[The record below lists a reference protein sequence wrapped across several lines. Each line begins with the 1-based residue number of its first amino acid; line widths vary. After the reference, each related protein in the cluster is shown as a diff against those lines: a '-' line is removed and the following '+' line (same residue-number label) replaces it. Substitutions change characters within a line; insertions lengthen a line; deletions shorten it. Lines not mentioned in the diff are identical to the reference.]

1 MSTAESLD
9 VAHTK
14 PWFISHESK
23 PAERTLSTREGATV
37 AVVDAEDGERI
48 QIRDKTNSMLLSI
61 DPATGLVTIS
71 SERGNLALAAPGGD
85 IELHARGALRFRGEK
100 DVAIDAGES
109 LQISS
114 KRAAI
119 ALTDATYAGTRLRT
133 KVSDV
138 KNVVERLET
147 VTERLFEKAKAAYR
161 QVEELSQLRAGRVR
175 TLVRGSYLVRGET
188 TSIEARDDV
197 KIDGKHIHLG

>member
-1 MSTAESLD
+1 MSTVESLD
-9 VAHTK
+9 VARNQ
-14 PWFISHESK
+14 PWFAATK
-23 PAERTLSTREGATV
+23 PAERSLATCDGATV
-37 AVVDAEDGERI
+37 SIVEGEGGEQI
-48 QIRDKTNSMLLSI
+48 QIRDKTNSVLLQV

-71 SERGNLALAAPGGD
+71 SARGNLALAAPGGD

-109 LQISS
+109 LQLSS

-119 ALTDATYAGTRLRT
+119 ALADATYVGARLRT
-133 KVSDV
+133 KIGDV

-161 QVEELSQLRAGRVR
+161 QVEDLSQLRAGRVR
-175 TLVRGSYLVRGET
+175 TLVRGSWLVRGET
-188 TSIEARDDV
+188 TSLDARDDV